1 MTTYLLD
8 SNVFIQAKNLHYGL
22 DFCPA
27 FWDWLDEA
35 HAAGTVHSIDSVRTE
50 LVAGDDDLAS
60 WVQQRPGSFFISPTS
75 ATVASLQATS
85 IWANSAG
92 YDPAAVTGFL
102 QVADY
107 YLVAQALELKY
118 TVVTH
123 EVVANTTRRI
133 KIPNA
138 CLGLNI
144 RYVTPF
150 TMLRSEKARF
160 VLPTPPSPEPS
171 LPNAASGAQEA
182 AA

>member
-27 FWDWLDEA
+27 FWQWLDEA
-35 HAAGTVHSIDSVRTE
+35 HAAGTVYSIDSVRSE
-50 LVAGDDDLAS
+50 LIAA
-60 WVQQRPGSFFISPTS
+60 WAQQRPGTFFISPIA
-75 ATVASLQATS
+75 ATVPSLQATS
-85 IWANSAG
+85 IWANSSG
-92 YDPAAVTGFL
+92 YEPAAVSTFL

-107 YLVAQALELKY
+107 YLVAQALELQY

-138 CLGLNI
+138 CLGMGV

-150 TMLRSEKARF
+150 AMLRAEKARF
-160 VLPTPPSPEPS
+160 VLPSPP
-171 LPNAASGAQEA
+171 LPQAA
-182 AA
+182 

>member
-27 FWDWLDEA
+27 FWQWLDEA
-35 HAAGTVHSIDSVRTE
+35 HSAGSVCSIDSVRTE
-50 LVAGDDDLAS
+50 LIAGNDDLSA
-60 WVQQRPGSFFISPTS
+60 WVQQRPSTFFVSPS
-75 ATVASLQATS
+75 AATVPSLQATS
-85 IWANSAG
+85 IWANNSG
-92 YDPAAVTGFL
+92 YEPAAVSTFL

-107 YLVAQALELKY
+107 YLIAQALELHY

-138 CLGLNI
+138 CLAMNV

-150 TMLRSEKARF
+150 AMLRAEQARF
-160 VLPTPPSPEPS
+160 VLPSPP
-171 LPNAASGAQEA
+171 LPQAA
-182 AA
+182 

>member
-27 FWDWLDEA
+27 FWQWLDEV
-35 HAAGTVHSIDSVRTE
+35 HAAGTVYSIDSVRTE
-50 LVAGDDDLAS
+50 LIAGSDDLSA
-60 WVQQRPGSFFISPTS
+60 WAQQRLDTFFIAPGAASVP
-75 ATVASLQATS
+75 SLQATS
-85 IWANSAG
+85 IWANSSG
-92 YDPAAVTGFL
+92 YEPAAVSTFL
-102 QVADY
+102 QIADY
-107 YLVAQALELKY
+107 YLVAQALELQY

-138 CLGLNI
+138 CLGMNV

-150 TMLRSEKARF
+150 AMLRAEKARF
-160 VLPTPPSPEPS
+160 VLPSPPQPR
-171 LPNAASGAQEA
+171 AA
-182 AA
+182 

>member
-27 FWDWLDEA
+27 FWQWLDEA
-35 HAAGTVHSIDSVRTE
+35 HAAGTVYSSDSVRTE
-50 LVAGDDDLAS
+50 LIAGNDDLLA
-60 WVQQRPGSFFISPTS
+60 WVQQRSSTFFISPS
-75 ATVASLQATS
+75 AATVPSLQATS
-85 IWANSAG
+85 SWADGPG
-92 YDPAAVTGFL
+92 YEPAAVSTLL
-102 QVADY
+102 QLADC
-107 YLVAQALELKY
+107 YLVAQAMQLQF

-138 CLGLNI
+138 CLGMNV

-150 TMLRSEKARF
+150 AMLRAEKARF
-160 VLPTPPSPEPS
+160 VLPSPP
-171 LPNAASGAQEA
+171 LR
-182 AA
+182 